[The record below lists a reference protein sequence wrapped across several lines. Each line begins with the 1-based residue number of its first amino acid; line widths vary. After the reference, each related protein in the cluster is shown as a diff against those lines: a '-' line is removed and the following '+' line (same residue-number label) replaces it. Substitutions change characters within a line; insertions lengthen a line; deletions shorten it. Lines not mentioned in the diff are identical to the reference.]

1 MSDSNPI
8 EPSYTPMFEPPEED
22 QGSVAKGLF
31 MMWGI
36 NFVHLIIVMILVTA
50 SSRSSGHMAA
60 WIILLSGP
68 VLLTYLIALRSFFRD
83 RGQAATVLG
92 ATIAGWITFGLW
104 IPCGGIAFLCGGIAK

>member
-1 MSDSNPI
+1 MSDLNPI

-31 MMWGI
+31 LMWGI
-36 NFVHLIIVMILVTA
+36 NFVHLIIVMILVTT
-50 SSRSSGHMAA
+50 SSTSSGHMAA

-68 VLLTYLIALRSFFRD
+68 ILLVYLVALRSFFRD
-83 RGQAATVLG
+83 CGQVATARG

-104 IPCGGIAFLCGGIAK
+104 IPFGGIAFLCGGIAQ